1 MWPAARISKLQ
12 FRGILSQVYL
22 QKLLSGGL
30 VKQRP
35 YWLLH
40 IAFFFSFQLQRHASD
55 FSSGQCSV
63 RAGRCFFQAKS
74 RGWLIPYLKAHL
86 LGVTIQRQKLRMC
99 LTDVTWTISKTSDRT
114 TEFSKQ
120 KEIECGSVGVELEGT
135 FKGHLV

>member
-40 IAFFFSFQLQRHASD
+40 IAFFFFPFNYRGMHQIFHLDSAASELED
-55 FSSGQCSV
+55 
-63 RAGRCFFQAKS
+63 AFF
-74 RGWLIPYLKAHL
+74 
-86 LGVTIQRQKLRMC
+86 KLRA
-99 LTDVTWTISKTSDRT
+99 
-114 TEFSKQ
+114 E
-120 KEIECGSVGVELEGT
+120 VG
-135 FKGHLV
+135 